1 MERRI
6 PPAKREFLPG
16 VTLTVSVMG
25 GYSIEREGDYIGWI
39 HASVDN
45 RWNAYVRR
53 PGTGGHPLGRY
64 DQEEAVKAVV
74 AAWEAGT
81 VLPKRMPVVT
91 EKRERPPAVL
101 VRDKEDRMYQVIVSP
116 QEDLFI
122 AVRAGRQ
129 EAMQLPSANYA
140 ELADISDGGGVV
152 PAWFGIAARQAW
164 QVELTGQPIN
174 EVLVV
179 RPPSVSPVTYSRASW
194 EINKG
199 CNFSCEHCYLEQR
212 PFAGLPLPEKLRLLD
227 MLRDMGV
234 IWFEIT
240 GGEPLIDQDFVPAYE
255 HAHAAGMMMEILT
268 NGSRLHREELLDAF
282 HRHPPHKITVSVYG
296 ASPETAD
303 ALTQTRGAF
312 KSAYRGLQAA
322 ADAGLPLGVALIVT
336 KHNVEELDEMRAL
349 VRDLGL
355 PFKEYASIS
364 PTYTGKGSTLES
376 QVPSLIG
383 KSDVFQGCPAGH
395 TSFHVDPLG
404 FTTMCKV
411 GRDSPINLITEG
423 PEGLLRLPA
432 IADAQ
437 MLRTGGCSGCK
448 LSSTCRVCR
457 PMARVYQEAK
467 APLSHYCQHGDKERS

>member
-1 MERRI
+1 MHQAI
-6 PPAKREFLPG
+6 
-16 VTLTVSVMG
+16 
-25 GYSIEREGDYIGWI
+25 I
-39 HASVDN
+39 
-45 RWNAYVRR
+45 
-53 PGTGGHPLGRY
+53 
-64 DQEEAVKAVV
+64 
-74 AAWEAGT
+74 
-81 VLPKRMPVVT
+81 
-91 EKRERPPAVL
+91 
-101 VRDKEDRMYQVIVSP
+101 SP
-116 QEDLFI
+116 QEDLFV

-129 EAMQLPSANYA
+129 EAMQLSSAYYA
-140 ELADISDGGGVV
+140 ELADLSDTDGIV
-152 PAWFGIAARQAW
+152 PDWFSDAARRAW
-164 QVELTGQPIN
+164 QIELAGLPVRD
-174 EVLVV
+174 VLMV

-212 PFAGLPLPEKLRLLD
+212 PFAGLPLPEKLRLLG

-240 GGEPLIDQDFVPAYE
+240 GGEPLIDQDFVPAYQ
-255 HAHAAGMMMEILT
+255 HAHDAGMMMEVLT
-268 NGSRLHREELLDAF
+268 NGSRLYRDELLDAF
-282 HRHPPHKITVSVYG
+282 TARRPHKITVSMYG

-312 KSAYRGLQAA
+312 KNAYRGLVAA
-322 ADAGLPLGVALIVT
+322 AGAGLPLEVTLIVT
-336 KHNVEELDEMRAL
+336 KHNVEELDEMRAM

-364 PTYTGKGSTLES
+364 PTYTGKGSTLEA

-411 GRDSPINLITEG
+411 GRDDPINLITEG
-423 PEGLLRLPA
+423 PLGLLRLPSV
-432 IADAQ
+432 ADAQ
-437 MLRTGGCSGCK
+437 MLRTGGCTGCK
-448 LSSTCRVCR
+448 LSATCRVCR

-467 APLSHYCQHGDKERS
+467 APLSHYCQHGMKEES